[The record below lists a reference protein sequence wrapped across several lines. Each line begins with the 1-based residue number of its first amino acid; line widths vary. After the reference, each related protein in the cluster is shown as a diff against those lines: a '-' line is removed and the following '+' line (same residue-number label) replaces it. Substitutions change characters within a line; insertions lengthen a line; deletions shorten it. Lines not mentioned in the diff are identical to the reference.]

1 MSNLGLEMSSDS
13 KPPDG
18 VRHRGRS
25 WVAVLLSL
33 GVLAIIGFGIKFA
46 IENIPS
52 FGGPEDYLGEG
63 SEPTV
68 VVLVEPGQT
77 LAQIGQTLKANG
89 VVASVDAWIEEANA
103 EPLAKSIGPGSYEM
117 LSQMSAEA
125 AVIRMVDPT
134 TRITNQ
140 LLLRE
145 GLRFTQSIEVISEA
159 TGISKKKLVRASKR
173 GNIGLPA
180 YAEDNAE
187 GFLFPAT
194 YELEKG
200 ESARQI
206 LTRLVD
212 RWDEAA
218 TAVQFDEGASR
229 NGVTPYEALIIASLV
244 EAEGH
249 PGDYDKVA
257 RVIYN
262 RLDPDTWGGT
272 FGFLQLDATVNYALD
287 KSEINLT
294 TEELQKTKSPYNTYL
309 NEGLPPTPIN
319 SPGEAA
325 MAAAVN
331 PADGPWLYYVT
342 VNPDTGETKFT
353 DDYDEFLGF
362 KSELSQWLAD
372 NPQ

>member
-1 MSNLGLEMSSDS
+1 M
-13 KPPDG
+13 
-18 VRHRGRS
+18 
-25 WVAVLLSL
+25 
-33 GVLAIIGFGIKFA
+33 I
-46 IENIPS
+46 
-52 FGGPEDYLGEG
+52 
-63 SEPTV
+63 
-68 VVLVEPGQT
+68 
-77 LAQIGQTLKANG
+77 
-89 VVASVDAWIEEANA
+89 
-103 EPLAKSIGPGSYEM
+103 
-117 LSQMSAEA
+117 
-125 AVIRMVDPT
+125 DPT
-134 TRITNQ
+134 TRITNE

-145 GLRFTQSIEVISEA
+145 GLRFSQSIGVISEA
-159 TGISKKKLVRASKR
+159 TGISKKKLVKASKA

-194 YELEKG
+194 YELEKD

-206 LTRLVD
+206 LSRLVE

-218 TAVQFDEGASR
+218 ASASFEEGAER
-229 NGVTPYEALIIASLV
+229 NGVSPYEALIIASLV

-272 FGFLQLDATVNYALD
+272 YGFLQLDATVNYALD

-294 TEELQKTKSPYNTYL
+294 TEELQNTNSPYNTYR
-309 NEGLPPTPIN
+309 NTGLPPTPIN

-325 MAAAVN
+325 MTATVN

-342 VNPDTGETKFT
+342 VNPNTGETKFT

-362 KSELSQWLAD
+362 KRELSKWLAD